1 MKTKPKN
8 FDAVAASRQWRE
20 DAGRMLDAMPMAG
33 RIAFLEGLRAPA
45 ADRKPNAASAPAEG
59 AVAVREDTTP
69 YTAQPGKEE
78 TP

>member
-33 RIAFLEGLRAPA
+33 RIAFLDGFRAPA
-45 ADRKPNAASAPAEG
+45 ADRNPNAASGHAEG
-59 AVAVREDTTP
+59 AVAVREDAAP
-69 YTAQPGKEE
+69 IDIRSPLELI
-78 TP
+78 